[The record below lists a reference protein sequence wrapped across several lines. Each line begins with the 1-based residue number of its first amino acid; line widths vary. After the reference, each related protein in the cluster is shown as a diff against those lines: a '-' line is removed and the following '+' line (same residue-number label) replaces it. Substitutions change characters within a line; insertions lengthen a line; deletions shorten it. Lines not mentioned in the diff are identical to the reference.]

1 MNEDLT
7 IEGTLAE
14 TTVPDL
20 FRTIIRS
27 GETAVLKLETLGRA
41 DVIYFHEGKLVFAT
55 SSDSDMGLAE
65 TLLRSGEINLE
76 QYQRATEG
84 AFTTKRIG
92 AVLVDLGYLQP
103 EELTRALERQSSQ
116 IAMHAMSLRTGSYA
130 IDFGSELAR
139 DAIRLQLNTER
150 LVLDGVSGIEQWS
163 LIARGV
169 GAMSRLLRH
178 APNADA
184 RIYHLDLTEEE
195 SHVYSQ
201 LTEPKSLQVLCE
213 RSYLSNF
220 ATCRTVWGL
229 LAVNLLDDA
238 EGEQVG
244 ERREEELR
252 ELEIEAIVE
261 RYNRAYEGVY
271 SAVFQRIGDYTYD
284 FMDRVVAGL
293 SPSIGPY
300 LNGINLVNE
309 GRVDFDQLLNNLI
322 SAGIADRRATAAE
335 VLNEVL
341 YGWIYEIKKDFGAEL
356 DAQVSAAV
364 AVLKK

>member
-14 TTVPDL
+14 ATVPDL
-20 FRTIIRS
+20 FRTIFRS

-55 SSDSDMGLAE
+55 STDSDMGLAE
-65 TLLRSGEINLE
+65 TLLRGGEINLE
-76 QYQRATEG
+76 QYQRATES
-84 AFTTKRIG
+84 AFTTKRVG

-103 EELTRALERQSSQ
+103 DELTRALERQSSHIITQ
-116 IAMHAMSLRTGSYA
+116 ALSLRTGSYS

-139 DAIRLQLNTER
+139 DAIRLHLNSER
-150 LVLDGVSGIEQWS
+150 LVLDGVAQIEQWS
-163 LIARGV
+163 LISRGI
-169 GAMSRLLRH
+169 GAMSRILKH
-178 APNADA
+178 SANADA
-184 RIYHLDLTEEE
+184 RIYHLDLSEEE

-201 LTEPKSLQVLCE
+201 LSEPKSLEVLCQH
-213 RSYLSNF
+213 SYLPNF

-229 LAVNLLDDA
+229 LTVNLLDEA
-238 EGEQVG
+238 EGEQLGV
-244 ERREEELR
+244 RHEEEMR
-252 ELEIEAIVE
+252 ELELEAIVE

-271 SAVFQRIGDYTYD
+271 GAVFQKIGDYTYD

-293 SPSIGPY
+293 SPAIGPL

-322 SAGIADRRATAAE
+322 SAGAADRRATATDL
-335 VLNEVL
+335 LNELL
-341 YGWIYEIKKDFGAEL
+341 YSWIYEIKKDFGAEL
-356 DAQVSAAV
+356 DASVAAAV